1 MARAISLAGRRGLT
15 TICEML
21 LQGLQDGRRV
31 MTKDATPR
39 RIFLGAC
46 ALVGAAG
53 AVRRGRAEVDAGPG
67 PEMVRRWYR
76 SWDTTKDW
84 HQADLLL
91 ADDFTFTSA
100 AGDDHISKTE
110 FKANCWDT
118 QINHIKR
125 FDLLHVFAHDD
136 AAFVMYDCI
145 TSNSR
150 SLRNV
155 EFLQFKDGRIKSIE
169 CYFGAKSNFP
179 SAVSNRQG

>member
-1 MARAISLAGRRGLT
+1 
-15 TICEML
+15 
-21 LQGLQDGRRV
+21 

-46 ALVGAAG
+46 ALVGVAG
-53 AVRRGRAEVDAGPG
+53 AVRSARAAADAGPES
-67 PEMVRRWYR
+67 EMVRRWYR
-76 SWDTTKDW
+76 TWDTTKDW

-118 QINHIKR
+118 QINYIKR
-125 FDLLHVFAHDD
+125 IDLLHVFAKDHS
-136 AAFVMYDCI
+136 AFAMYDCI
-145 TSNSR
+145 TSNSK

-155 EFLQFKDGRIKSIE
+155 EFLQFKEGKIKSIE
-169 CYFGAKSNFP
+169 CYFGAKSSFP
-179 SAVSNRQG
+179 SAVSKKQE